1 MTTTRPIIPC
11 LWFDDDGG
19 GAAEFYVSLFPG
31 SEILSTTRYG
41 KEGFDVHGRPEGSV
55 MTVSFRLAG
64 REFLA
69 LNGGPH
75 FKFTP
80 AVSFFVTC
88 VTRADVDAL
97 WAALGAGGDVL
108 MDLGAYDWSERYGW
122 LSDRFGLSW
131 QIALGGPG
139 TAGQTITPSLTFTG
153 AQCGRAEAAMRR
165 YVSVFENARIDH
177 IRRTDPTDRAPEGM
191 IANARFTLAGQEF
204 MAMDSDAPH
213 DFTFNEAVSFQVM
226 CDGQAEIDHFW
237 DALGEGGEPGRCGW
251 LKDEFGVS
259 WQVVPKA
266 LPRLLGGS
274 DARKAA
280 RVTKAFLAMKKFDI
294 AELERAYEGR

>member
-11 LWFDDDGG
+11 LWFDDRGSE
-19 GAAEFYVSLFPG
+19 AAEFYSSLFPE
-31 SEILSTTRYG
+31 SEILSTTHYG
-41 KEGFDVHGRPEGSV
+41 KEGFEVHGRPEGSV

-75 FKFTP
+75 FEFTP

-88 VTRADVDAL
+88 ESEAEVDAL
-97 WAALGAGGDVL
+97 WAALGDGGETLMVL
-108 MDLGAYDWSERYGW
+108 DSYDWSERYGW
-122 LSDRFGLSW
+122 LNDRFGLSW
-131 QIALGGPG
+131 QVALGGPG

-153 AQCGRAEAAMRR
+153 AQCGRAEAAIRR
-165 YVSVFENARIDH
+165 YVSAFENARIDR
-177 IRRTDPTDRAPEGM
+177 IQRTDPSVDAPD
-191 IANARFTLAGQEF
+191 ALVAHARFNLAGHEF
-204 MAMDSDAPH
+204 MAMDSAAAH

-237 DALGEGGEPGRCGW
+237 DGLGEGGEPGRCGW

-259 WQVVPKA
+259 WQIVPTA

-274 DARKAA
+274 DAQKAA
-280 RVTKAFLAMKKFDI
+280 RVTNAFLKMKKFDI
-294 AELERAYEGR
+294 AELERAYEG